1 MSEIDTILLGQTTN
15 TATGRIT
22 SRPRPKVA
30 GRTLLAGLLLVR
42 SVLPPARSVRHCR
55 RVGDDIGIDWPIAVD
70 VVELP
75 CLPDRKTQYLAR
87 A

>member
-1 MSEIDTILLGQTTN
+1 MSEIDTILLGQTT
-15 TATGRIT
+15 TARIT
-22 SRPRPKVA
+22 PHHGPKVA
-30 GRTLLAGLLLVR
+30 GRTLLAGLLLLVR